1 MREITWKTTRRRTQ
15 MSKNNKKLGE
25 TLIIS
30 EELLKLYTP
39 LSKNVDVDKVYPFL
53 HLAQPYFLQ
62 PILGDALLS
71 EIQQQIEDDTLTEEN
86 KALVIKCA
94 PVIGYYATYL
104 AMRSLAYS
112 ITEKSITKEK
122 SENSESIARNE
133 LGDYILSIKQQAEMY
148 AELLVKYLCRCALS
162 YPRWRPEQDCNCEKY
177 TFTDGSSEVEKKFT
191 VYFPNEK
198 TKEGCKDCDKNVW
211 IKKY

>member
-1 MREITWKTTRRRTQ
+1 MREITWKTTRRRKA
-15 MSKNNKKLGE
+15 MSKNSKKLGE

-71 EIQQQIEDDTLTEEN
+71 EIQLQIEEDTLTEEN

-162 YPRWRPEQDCNCEKY
+162 YPLWRPETDCNCEKY
-177 TFTDGSSEVEKKFT
+177 NFTDGSSEVDKKFT
-191 VYFPNEK
+191 VYFPSEHK
-198 TKEGCKDCDKNVW
+198 GCDGCERGTW
-211 IKKY
+211 IRK